1 MPDSIGCA
9 PDDSIFVT
17 IIRGLGRAR
26 MTRQAVQV
34 LDLVARFGAKPSLK
48 VLNSVLDVL
57 VKDNID
63 LAREF
68 YRNEMMGS
76 GVGGDDYTHGILMKG
91 LCLTNRIGEGFK
103 LLQAIRSHGV
113 APNAVIYNTL
123 IHALCRNG
131 NVGRARSLM
140 SEMTEPN
147 AVTFNILISGY
158 CGEDDFV
165 QALVLLDDCL
175 NLGLIPDLV
184 TVTKVLEVL
193 CNADRVSEAVQVLER
208 VEGVGVA
215 VDAVAYNTLI
225 KGFCRTG
232 KPRLGLG
239 LMKKMEMKGC
249 LSNVETYN
257 LLISGFCDIGMLDSA
272 LNLFHDMKTDG
283 VKWNFA
289 TYNLLI
295 RGLCSAGRT
304 QDGLKILEI
313 MDENRRGTECHIG
326 PYNSVIYGLYKED
339 RLNEALDFLYKIGGL
354 FPKNA
359 DRSFRIMGFCKEGK
373 IEDAKMVYDQM
384 IEEGGN
390 PSAIVYA
397 HLIHGFCQKGCV
409 QEAFEVMNEM
419 VGCGYLPVASTLNVL
434 ISGFC
439 QQGMVGNA
447 SKLLEDMIE
456 RGCFP
461 DTTETYSPLVD
472 ALCRKGNFQEALTLF
487 LQMCQP
493 CLGIVL
499 ARTVLSRVHHWQL
512 LIPEHGLSRQ
522 FWC

>member
-1 MPDSIGCA
+1 MATKMIIIIISKPNQKQRLVNKNQFSTQWLGATFFLQSLSYSSSSSSTLPPPSHLHISRLILDQKSAPQALRAFRWAADLPSFTHDLSTYRALIHKLCVFRRFDTARQLLDEMPDSIGCA

-131 NVGRARSLM
+131 QVGRARSLM

-313 MDENRRGTECHIG
+313 MDENR
-326 PYNSVIYGLYKED
+326 
-339 RLNEALDFLYKIGGL
+339 KIG
-354 FPKNA
+354 
-359 DRSFRIMGFCKEGK
+359 R
-373 IEDAKMVYDQM
+373 
-384 IEEGGN
+384 
-390 PSAIVYA
+390 A
-397 HLIHGFCQKGCV
+397 HV
-409 QEAFEVMNEM
+409 
-419 VGCGYLPVASTLNVL
+419 
-434 ISGFC
+434 
-439 QQGMVGNA
+439 
-447 SKLLEDMIE
+447 
-456 RGCFP
+456 
-461 DTTETYSPLVD
+461 
-472 ALCRKGNFQEALTLF
+472 
-487 LQMCQP
+487 
-493 CLGIVL
+493 
-499 ARTVLSRVHHWQL
+499 
-512 LIPEHGLSRQ
+512 
-522 FWC
+522 